1 MRRPEA
7 HLGEHGAPPVV
18 QPSEPHPGEPGAP
31 RGDEPGEPREPRVML
46 VCCQG
51 GHFMQMLALKSA
63 WGDLP
68 HMWFTTRAADTEA
81 LLRDQRA
88 VYAHVPT
95 ARNIKNMFRNLWLA
109 ARTIRRHRPDVL
121 LSTGGGV
128 TFPVFVVGKLAGA
141 RLIYV
146 ESLTRVDGPS
156 LTGRLVYRLVDRFFV
171 QWPEAATRPRMEF
184 VGSLL

>member
-1 MRRPEA
+1 MR
-7 HLGEHGAPPVV
+7 
-18 QPSEPHPGEPGAP
+18 PSEPRRDEPHLGKPGEPRVMHRPERHCG
-31 RGDEPGEPREPRVML
+31 EPGQPREPRVML

-68 HMWFTTRAADTEA
+68 HVWFTTRAADTEA

-95 ARNIKNMFRNLWLA
+95 SRNVKNMFRNLWLA
-109 ARTIRRHRPDVL
+109 ARAIRRHRPDVL